1 MQNVIVAAVAALAL
15 LAVNPAARAQTA
27 PQTTSAPP
35 PEALAAA
42 HELMTIIKPADGFEA
57 VLPALMQSLKPAV
70 VQGRPEFEKQYDAM
84 MPMFYE
90 GALKRANELSDT
102 IATIYAGNFT
112 AEELREVI
120 AFYRTPT

>member
-1 MQNVIVAAVAALAL
+1 
-15 LAVNPAARAQTA
+15 
-27 PQTTSAPP
+27 
-35 PEALAAA
+35 
-42 HELMTIIKPADGFEA
+42 
-57 VLPALMQSLKPAV
+57 
-70 VQGRPEFEKQYDAM
+70 M

-120 AFYRTPT
+120 AFYRTPTGQKLLARQAMQQSMTAGEEVGRAVMNDVLQQMNGHAN